1 MMDEDN
7 FFAVRGEIYEKL
19 KEIPDFKEVYTPA
32 NSAKVT
38 ELSQVTPNAQI
49 YYRRVRKSDDASRS
63 SMMSLAQQWEVT
75 ICERHAASQQKDGSA
90 VLDRAGVLTMKV
102 LKLLSGWK
110 PASSNRPLRMVAIE
124 EDYSPTCVY
133 ITLVFESKMFV

>member
-1 MMDEDN
+1 MTDEDN
-7 FFAVRGEIYEKL
+7 FFAVRSEIEEKL
-19 KEIPDFKEVYTPA
+19 KEIPDFKKIYTPA

-49 YYRRVRKSDDASRS
+49 YYRRVRKSDDVGRS
-63 SMMSLAQQWEVT
+63 AMMSLGQQWEVT

-90 VLDRAGVLTMKV
+90 VLDRVGKLTMKV

-110 PASSNRPLRMVAIE
+110 PNSSNRPLSMVAIE

>member
-1 MMDEDN
+1 MTDEDN
-7 FFAVRGEIYEKL
+7 FFAVRSEIEEKL
-19 KEIPDFKEVYTPA
+19 KEIPDFKEIYTPA

-49 YYRRVRKSDDASRS
+49 YYRRVRKSDDVGRS
-63 SMMSLAQQWEVT
+63 SMMSLGQQWEVT

-90 VLDRAGVLTMKV
+90 VLDRVGKLTMKV

-110 PASSNRPLRMVAIE
+110 PNSSNRPLSMVAIE

>member
-1 MMDEDN
+1 MTDEDN
-7 FFAVRGEIYEKL
+7 FFAVRGEIEEKL
-19 KEIPDFKEVYTPA
+19 KEIPDFKKVYTPA
-32 NSAKVT
+32 NSAKVA
-38 ELSQVTPNAQI
+38 ELSQATPNAQI
-49 YYRRVRKSDDASRS
+49 YYRRVRKADDAGRS
-63 SMMSLAQQWEVT
+63 SVMSLAQQWEVT

-90 VLDRAGVLTMKV
+90 VLDRAGMLTMKV

-110 PASSNRPLRMVAIE
+110 PASSNRPLSMVTIE

>member
-1 MMDEDN
+1 MSDEED
-7 FFAVRGEIYEKL
+7 FFAVRKEIYEKL
-19 KEIPDFKEVYTPA
+19 KEIPDFKKVYTPA

-49 YYRRVRKSDDASRS
+49 YYRRVRKSDDAGRS
-63 SMMSLAQQWEVT
+63 SVMSLAQQWEVT
-75 ICERHAASQQKDGSA
+75 ICKRHAASQQNDGSA
-90 VLDRAGVLTMKV
+90 VLERAGMLTMKV
-102 LKLLSGWK
+102 LKLLSGWR
-110 PASSNRPLRMVAIE
+110 PASSKRPLDMIAIE